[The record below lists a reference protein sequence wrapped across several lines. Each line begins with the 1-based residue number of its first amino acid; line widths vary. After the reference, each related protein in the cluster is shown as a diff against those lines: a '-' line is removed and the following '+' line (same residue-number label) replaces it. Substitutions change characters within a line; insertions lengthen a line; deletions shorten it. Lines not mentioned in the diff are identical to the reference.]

1 MSAWVVQ
8 VAVVALFAL
17 TCGAL
22 AAAWMRG
29 RLGMAALCV
38 LLVAVVVWAGVF
50 IAIGAEFGDANS
62 FATCESECSAAHYAW
77 AVAFIAPPLLIALAA
92 LAMLIVRG
100 TMWRSRRSS
109 ARENH
114 A

>member
-8 VAVVALFAL
+8 VVVVALFAL

-29 RLGMAALCV
+29 RLGMVAIGV
-38 LLVAVVVWAGVF
+38 LIAAVVLWAGVF
-50 IAIGAEFGDANS
+50 IAIATEFGEANS
-62 FATCESECSAAHYAW
+62 FATCESDCSAVHYGW
-77 AVAFIAPPLLIALAA
+77 AVAFIAPPLLMALAA
-92 LAMLIVRG
+92 LAMLVSRG
-100 TMWRSRRSS
+100 TIWRARRAS